1 MIWNKKILYALA
13 TLSGTI
19 IGVGLFSLP
28 SITLQVG
35 IWVMLAYFLVLGV
48 LVILVHYF
56 FGEVALNTPDYLRL
70 PGFAKIYLGKPGQI
84 IAFISGILGLIGAL
98 LACLIV
104 GGEFLTGLLSP
115 IFGGSYV
122 FYVLIYFLIGAIL
135 IYGGIKFIGRVEFW
149 GLVLFF
155 VVLIFIFIKG
165 LPVFD
170 IKSLLMI
177 HDSGFKIQNLFLPYG
192 AILFSLWGAA
202 LIPEAEE
209 MLKEDKKLLKKII
222 PISILIPIF
231 VYLFF
236 IFLILG
242 LTGLQTTPSAL
253 TGLKNVLGDGIVGL
267 GLFFGVITTFTS
279 FIALGLTLKKI
290 FNYDL
295 KIAHP
300 FSWFIACFIPLILFV
315 LGFQNFIQV
324 ISFVGGVMLGVDGIL
339 IVLMYHKL
347 KVKKAKIKSLLMIFP
362 LILVFLAG
370 IFYEIFFLIK

>member
-28 SITLQVG
+28 YITLQVG

-242 LTGLQTTPSAL
+242 ICGGNTTQTAL
-253 TGLKNVLGDGIVGL
+253 TGLKDFLGSGPFYL
-267 GLFFGVITTFTS
+267 LLFFGLLTTFTS
-279 FIALGLTLKKI
+279 FITLGLTLKKI
-290 FNYDL
+290 FWYDL
-295 KIAHP
+295 KLEKKL
-300 FSWFIACFIPLILFV
+300 SWFFTCFIPLILF
-315 LGFQNFIQV
+315 LIGIKSFIVV
-324 ISFVGGVMLGVDGIL
+324 ISAVGGIMLGVDGIL
-339 IVLMYHKL
+339 IILMYK
-347 KVKKAKIKSLLMIFP
+347 KINPQKKALVYP
-362 LILVFLAG
+362 LIFIFALG
-370 IFYEIFFLIK
+370 ILYEIIYFLK